1 VGSKCFPVASVW
13 MVATWNLSPRRVL
26 ARIRYTFRV
35 NHPPILLGTS
45 SFTAKGWEV
54 SFYPKGMRSA
64 NYLSFYA
71 ERFHTVE
78 VDSTFYACPS
88 ARTVANWGTRTP
100 EGFIFSVKVPQV
112 ITHEKV
118 LVDCDSDLN
127 EFLNTIDLLGQK
139 QGPNLF
145 QFPFFSRSA
154 FRNQHEFLDRLVPF
168 LRKLSSA
175 HKFAIEIRNRT
186 WLNAELANL
195 LRVHRIALVLQDRA
209 WMPNPSDLDFDP
221 ITADWTYIRWL
232 GDRKSIEE
240 QTTTWDKTIVDRT
253 TELSSWVDYCHQIV
267 KRGVL
272 IYGYANNHYAGH
284 GPATIEQFR
293 NLWRGKGLPEIATL
307 KQSTQKSSLFD

>member
-1 VGSKCFPVASVW
+1 
-13 MVATWNLSPRRVL
+13 M
-26 ARIRYTFRV
+26 

-88 ARTVANWGTRTP
+88 ARTVANRGARTP

-139 QGPNLF
+139 LGPILF

-154 FRNQHEFLDRLVPF
+154 FRNQHEFLDRLVAF

-186 WLNAELANL
+186 WLDAELANL